1 MSAHSFP
8 TVKEIWVGPVAIGG
22 KRPFVLIAGPC
33 VIESEATCL
42 ETAAFLVDLTHS
54 LGIPFIFKSSYDK
67 ANRSALGSYRGPGLI
82 RGLEI
87 LGRVKRELGVPVLS
101 DVHRFEEVEAAA
113 RVLDVLQIPAFL
125 CRQTDF
131 VLAVAGSGKVV
142 NVKKG
147 QFLAP
152 WDVRNIIEK
161 IQSTGNESIL
171 LTERGTSFG
180 YHNLLADMRSLVI
193 MREMG
198 FPVVFDVTHSLQL
211 PGGQGTSSGGQ
222 REFIPALAR
231 AAVAV
236 GIDALFMEV
245 HPNPQTAL
253 CDGPNSQSLDG
264 LKPLLEQ
271 LVAIDRVVKETQGA

>member
-1 MSAHSFP
+1 
-8 TVKEIWVGPVAIGG
+8 
-22 KRPFVLIAGPC
+22 
-33 VIESEATCL
+33 
-42 ETAAFLVDLTHS
+42 
-54 LGIPFIFKSSYDK
+54 
-67 ANRSALGSYRGPGLI
+67 
-82 RGLEI
+82 
-87 LGRVKRELGVPVLS
+87 
-101 DVHRFEEVEAAA
+101 
-113 RVLDVLQIPAFL
+113 
-125 CRQTDF
+125 
-131 VLAVAGSGKVV
+131 
-142 NVKKG
+142 
-147 QFLAP
+147 
-152 WDVRNIIEK
+152 VRNIIEK